1 VRVFIFSALFLT
13 SLSVLAD
20 VPDFFNARN
29 CKYSESPIIVKQPS
43 DRFGVCY
50 GQAVC
55 TFGEGVTLTSNVS
68 CIALADLQCPD
79 LITCSKESGVTI
91 EDGELATLQEDLPSN
106 ETPSSGQGSGV
117 QQ

>member
-1 VRVFIFSALFLT
+1 MRVFIFSALLLT
-13 SLSVLAD
+13 SLSVFAD

-29 CKYSESPIIVKQPS
+29 CKYSESPIIVKQPT

-55 TFGEGVTLTSNVS
+55 SFGQGVTLTSSVS
-68 CIALADLQCPD
+68 CIALPGLQCPD
-79 LITCSKESGVTI
+79 LITCSKDSGVVI
-91 EDGELATLQEDLPSN
+91 EDGELATIQEEVDQNS
-106 ETPSSGQGSGV
+106 TPSSGQGEGG